1 MEVLVFAL
9 IASND
14 SQRTCSEFDRWIEV
28 QVTEYGSSILIPS
41 IFLSKIE
48 TESSDESKSERGV
61 EGEEKREVVQHD
73 HPAERRNRLGI

>member
-1 MEVLVFAL
+1 M
-9 IASND
+9 
-14 SQRTCSEFDRWIEV
+14 DRSAGDRVCKVHSW
-28 QVTEYGSSILIPS
+28 IPS

-61 EGEEKREVVQHD
+61 EGEEKRDVQHD

>member
-14 SQRTCSEFDRWIEV
+14 SQRKSLEFDRWMEV
-28 QVTEYGSSILIPS
+28 QVTEYARFNSDS

-48 TESSDESKSERGV
+48 AESSDESKNERGV
-61 EGEEKREVVQHD
+61 EGEEKREVQHD
-73 HPAERRNRLGI
+73 HPAERRNRLGL